1 MYYFAL
7 SECAERTPVFPARLL
22 FSENIVATLYPGPA
36 AAAAPQRAAS
46 FWPQKPQLFVGSIHC
61 GTWFCGF
68 SEEWG
73 MTERSG
79 RDPGAGIR
87 SARTGEILTAGNL
100 ALALGR
106 DTGSNLMKRCSK

>member
-1 MYYFAL
+1 M
-7 SECAERTPVFPARLL
+7 FPTRLL

-100 ALALGR
+100 ELALW
-106 DTGSNLMKRCSK
+106 DVILDPIS

>member
-1 MYYFAL
+1 M
-7 SECAERTPVFPARLL
+7 
-22 FSENIVATLYPGPA
+22 G
-36 AAAAPQRAAS
+36 QRAAS

-87 SARTGEILTAGNL
+87 SARTGLDPERGGEVGA
-100 ALALGR
+100 R
-106 DTGSNLMKRCSK
+106 RR